1 MRAPLIGF
9 VVVAIA
15 AGCGGT
21 TTVTVTQTSTTVKT
35 VTVTTT
41 APGTTTTG
49 SSATPACSGAD
60 LSGSFAVVP
69 GSAGAGN
76 IVYTL
81 RLTNTSASPCLVSGL
96 PAVTLLDRNGSPL
109 PTHVSAAQ
117 PGQATAARIVLQSGG
132 AAKADARFSPDVP
145 STGARTYEAEDVEQ
159 MHRRLRDGLPL
170 DAPRLLVNATL
181 QDGVLI
187 AFFETSTEP
196 SLDECKEL
204 YRLTVGALS
213 TFRRPRK
220 FQCVKTYPVTVSEVD
235 YRP

>member
-1 MRAPLIGF
+1 MRAALVGLA
-9 VVVAIA
+9 VVAIA

-49 SSATPACSGAD
+49 PSAIPACTEAD
-60 LSGSFAVVP
+60 LTGSFAVVP

-76 IVYTL
+76 IVYSL
-81 RLTNTSASPCLVSGL
+81 RLTNTSTSPCFVSGL

-145 STGARTYEAEDVEQ
+145 SAGEPQSGPCEPKAYV
-159 MHRRLRDGLPL
+159 LRVTAPDGGTVA
-170 DAPRLLVNATL
+170 APISPPTAVC
-181 QDGVLI
+181 GHG
-187 AFFETSTEP
+187 
-196 SLDECKEL
+196 SLSFSL
-204 YRLTVGALS
+204 FSSAS
-213 TFRRPRK
+213 
-220 FQCVKTYPVTVSEVD
+220 
-235 YRP
+235 